1 MHTLG
6 HFGACMILPG
16 PGIYW
21 KDKFSVNTY
30 FKCKMYI
37 SLTFCLRKTHS
48 NYEGQTFRI
57 SRLTDLTFDSTSTF
71 KSQLS
76 YLLTSYLLTSN
87 LSLDSS
93 REFICHDDDL
103 RYVYFKILPLHIS
116 PGNFHWRKSLVVLW
130 PVLLY
135 GLSLPL

>member
-1 MHTLG
+1 MLG
-6 HFGACMILPG
+6 HFGACMVLPD
-16 PGIYW
+16 PRIYW
-21 KDKFSVNTY
+21 KDNSSINLC
-30 FKCKMYI
+30 FKYEIYI
-37 SLTFCLRKTHS
+37 SFTFYLRKTRS

-71 KSQLS
+71 KSQLC

-87 LSLDSS
+87 LSLDGS

-103 RYVYFKILPLHIS
+103 QYVYLKISLLCIS
-116 PGNFHWRKSLVVLW
+116 QGNFHLRKTLDALW